1 MITQPSIVL
10 MRPRLAAV
18 ADIESCIRAGWQPL
32 LLEYQQ
38 LLPFDD
44 VLQQLTERSLKQ
56 DVIVWVSPSAVHIAA
71 KYLVQSDNVVHV
83 AIGAATAKVLVA
95 YGFKQVVY
103 PLDGNDSEAVFRLP
117 VWRQQNGRMLLIRG
131 VGGRELLVEKLCLQG
146 WQVELA
152 EVYERLPQPLNWSIL
167 SQPLKEK
174 RLKAVYMTTSVAV
187 NAWFSQM
194 PPDLYA
200 IGKSL
205 LYLVHHPRVEAVLS
219 NYGVATMLVPDLRCG
234 LEILHSDS
242 TVR

>member
-1 MITQPSIVL
+1 MITQPSIAL
-10 MRPRLAAV
+10 MRPRQAV
-18 ADIESCIRAGWQPL
+18 AADIKSCIRAGWQPL
-32 LLEYQQ
+32 LMEYQQ

-44 VLQQLTERSLKQ
+44 ILQQLAERSLKQ

-83 AIGAATAKVLVA
+83 AVGAATAKVLIA

-103 PLDGNDSEAVFRLP
+103 PFDGNDSEAVLRLAI
-117 VWRQQNGRMLLIRG
+117 WHQQNGRMMLIRG
-131 VGGRELLVEKLCLQG
+131 VGGRELLVDKLGQQG

-152 EVYERLPQPLNWSIL
+152 EVYKRQPQLLNWSVL
-167 SQPLKEK
+167 RQPIKEK
-174 RLKAVYMTTSVAV
+174 RLKAVYMTTSAAV

-205 LYLVHHPRVEAVLS
+205 LYLVHHPRVEAALS
-219 NYGVATMLVPDLRCG
+219 SYDVTTMLVSDLQRG

-242 TVR
+242 TV

>member
-1 MITQPSIVL
+1 MITHPSIVL
-10 MRPRLAAV
+10 MRPRQAAV

-32 LLEYQQ
+32 LMEYQQ

-44 VLQQLTERSLKQ
+44 ILQQLAERSLKQ

-71 KYLVQSDNVVHV
+71 KYLVQSDNVMHV
-83 AIGAATAKVLVA
+83 AVGAATAKVLVA

-103 PLDGNDSEAVFRLP
+103 PLDGNDSEAVLRLAI
-117 VWRQQNGRMLLIRG
+117 WHQKNGRMMLIRG
-131 VGGRELLVEKLCLQG
+131 VGGRELLVDKLGQQG

-152 EVYERLPQPLNWSIL
+152 EVYERQPQLLNWSVL
-167 SQPLKEK
+167 RQPLKEK
-174 RLKAVYMTTSVAV
+174 RLKAVYMTTSAAV

-205 LYLVHHPRVEAVLS
+205 LYLVHHPRVEAALS
-219 NYGVATMLVPDLRCG
+219 SYDVATMLVSDLQRG

-242 TVR
+242 TV

>member
-10 MRPRLAAV
+10 MRPRQAAA
-18 ADIESCIRAGWQPL
+18 ADIKSCIRAGWQPL
-32 LLEYQQ
+32 LMEYQQ

-44 VLQQLTERSLKQ
+44 ILQQLAERSLKQ
-56 DVIVWVSPSAVHIAA
+56 DVIVWISPSAVHIAA

-83 AIGAATAKVLVA
+83 AVGAATAKVLIA

-103 PLDGNDSEAVFRLP
+103 PLDGNDSEAVLRLAI
-117 VWRQQNGRMLLIRG
+117 WHQKNGRMMLIRG
-131 VGGRELLVEKLCLQG
+131 VGGRELLVDKLGQQG
-146 WQVELA
+146 WQVDLA
-152 EVYERLPQPLNWSIL
+152 EVYERQPQLLNWSVL
-167 SQPLKEK
+167 RQPLKEK
-174 RLKAVYMTTSVAV
+174 RLKAVYMTTSAAV

-205 LYLVHHPRVEAVLS
+205 LYLVHHPRVEAALS
-219 NYGVATMLVPDLRCG
+219 SYDVATMLVSDLQRG

-242 TVR
+242 TV